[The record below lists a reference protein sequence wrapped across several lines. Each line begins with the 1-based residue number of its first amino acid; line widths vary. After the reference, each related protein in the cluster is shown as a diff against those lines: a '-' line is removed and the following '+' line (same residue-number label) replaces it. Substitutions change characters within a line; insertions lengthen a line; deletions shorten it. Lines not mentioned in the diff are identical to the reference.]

1 MNTTDTPRFAAHE
14 SAARRVAAGLAM
26 VLSLGLMVGL
36 DQVAD
41 RQYDQ
46 AWLAQADDVPTQVV
60 VISAKRLHA

>member
-14 SAARRVAAGLAM
+14 SAARRVAAGLAL
-26 VLSLGLMVGL
+26 VLSLGLMAGL

-60 VISAKRLHA
+60 VVSAKRLQA